1 MSSCAETDQLAVGT
15 VTSLQVQEPHGEVI
29 RVSWVGV
36 QGATAYRVSWRRVD
50 GRTLGHAPAWRG
62 FKHLIESIQTQT
74 LKAQLWF
81 FCIRF

>member
-1 MSSCAETDQLAVGT
+1 MGVEEHDVVSSSLDPGPNVSSCAERDHQLAVGT

-50 GRTLGHAPAWRG
+50 GRALRHIPTLQRD
-62 FKHLIESIQTQT
+62 KH
-74 LKAQLWF
+74 
-81 FCIRF
+81 